1 VLFIREPTDDEIS
14 LLCERLPEFCR
25 LPGEQHAVLVDEMGF
40 LFLNHVEIGR
50 LLLHEVPE
58 STATMIGLVT
68 FVGGGPD
75 GGPHHQVAVR
85 IPFSDRRAE
94 QFLKAEARQLPKEG
108 HGLIMIEGPTSA
120 NELKVWIPLIQ
131 RRFQPQ
137 IHTRVS
143 GVCLFE
149 GGMVPV
155 ANRYNWLVQAKL
167 ITNCHAKAPLP
178 DWIRAA
184 VESARESFGHA
195 ASE

>member
-1 VLFIREPTDDEIS
+1 
-14 LLCERLPEFCR
+14 
-25 LPGEQHAVLVDEMGF
+25 
-40 LFLNHVEIGR
+40 
-50 LLLHEVPE
+50 
-58 STATMIGLVT
+58 
-68 FVGGGPD
+68 
-75 GGPHHQVAVR
+75 
-85 IPFSDRRAE
+85 
-94 QFLKAEARQLPKEG
+94 
-108 HGLIMIEGPTSA
+108 MIEGPTSA